1 MRLLHEKEL
10 ALRQLTEKLAHSE
23 KKEEQLLDE
32 NKKLKERLLKT
43 AVLEQKLQDLQ
54 DREQR
59 DEKLL
64 NITRNLDSLLECLL
78 YDMQPDLSLLVV
90 REKPDSRDKLQSY
103 LLTVLAKLT

>member
-10 ALRQLTEKLAHSE
+10 ALRQLSDKLAHSE
-23 KKEEQLLDE
+23 KNEGQLLDE

-90 REKPDSRDKLQSY
+90 REKPDSRDKLQSF